1 MATANFTGLQLLGKS
16 ISYRDLALERI
27 DPDTLLTSHTALVLA
42 VQIAAPNSGVENAL
56 LLREPLYSFDEY
68 IDLEDILILTVCDQ
82 SQPSIV
88 TSHNH
93 VTCYDNLM

>member
-16 ISYRDLALERI
+16 ISYRDLVLERI
-27 DPDTLLTSHTALVLA
+27 DPDTLFTSHTAIVLA

-68 IDLEDILILTVCDQ
+68 MDMEDILILSVCDQ
-82 SQPSIV
+82 SQLPIV
-88 TSHNH
+88 TSPAD
-93 VTCYDNLM
+93 VTCYTNHK

>member
-27 DPDTLLTSHTALVLA
+27 DPDTLLTSYTAVVLA

-56 LLREPLYSFDEY
+56 LLRESLYSFDEY
-68 IDLEDILILTVCDQ
+68 IDTEDLLILSVCDQ
-82 SQPSIV
+82 SPLPIV
-88 TSHNH
+88 TSPAH
-93 VTCYDNLM
+93 VTCYINPK